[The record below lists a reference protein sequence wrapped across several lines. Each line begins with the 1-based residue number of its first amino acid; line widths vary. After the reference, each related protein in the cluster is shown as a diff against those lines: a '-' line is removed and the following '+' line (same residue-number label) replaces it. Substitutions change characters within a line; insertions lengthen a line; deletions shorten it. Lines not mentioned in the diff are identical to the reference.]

1 MSAGNSRSRWNSAFQ
16 ALALVVG
23 FWWLATGLLL
33 GLPRTPAALQAA
45 SVVASLIGGSGI
57 ALAVL
62 YRQDTSPRAAW
73 IGFLAGA
80 TLWGWTQAALY
91 GGWLVGP
98 GAPSGALPSGDRV
111 ALVMTALRATAW
123 SEAATAGVLI
133 LTAIL
138 AVGAANRMPFWT
150 VLLFWSAHQ
159 AARLNVLFG
168 VANSGSEFLP
178 PHLAFLKQF
187 FGPAINSPLLPV
199 TVAVWVMVTVL
210 LVRRA
215 WRSPDLYVRHSGLT
229 LGVLSGLAALEHV
242 LLGIPASLPLWNL
255 FVHQPK

>member
-1 MSAGNSRSRWNSAFQ
+1 MSVETPRSRWNSAFQ
-16 ALALVVG
+16 AFFLVVG

-33 GLPRTPAALQAA
+33 GLPHDPRGLQAV
-45 SVVASLIGGSGI
+45 SVVASLLGGSGL
-57 ALAVL
+57 ALAIL
-62 YRQDTSPRAAW
+62 LRQDTSPHAAW
-73 IGFLAGA
+73 NGFLAGA

-98 GAPSGALPSGDRV
+98 GAPTTGLPHGDRLALAVEAIRSTAGSEV
-111 ALVMTALRATAW
+111 ASL
-123 SEAATAGVLI
+123 GVLI
-133 LTAIL
+133 LTAIIG
-138 AVGAANRMPFWT
+138 VGAANRMPFWT

-159 AARLNVLFG
+159 AARLNVFFG
-168 VANSGSEFLP
+168 VANSASDLLP

-187 FGPAINSPLLPV
+187 FGPANNSPLLPV
-199 TVAVWVMVTVL
+199 TVVIWVAVTVI

-215 WRSPDLYVRHSGLT
+215 WRAPDLYVRHSGLT

-255 FVHQPK
+255 FVNQPK